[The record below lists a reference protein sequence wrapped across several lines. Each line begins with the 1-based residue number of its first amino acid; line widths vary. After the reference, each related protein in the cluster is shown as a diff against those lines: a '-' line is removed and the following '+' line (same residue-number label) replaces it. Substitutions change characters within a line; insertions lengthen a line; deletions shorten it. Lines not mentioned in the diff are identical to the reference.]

1 MNSMK
6 RALRAGMIVVAAA
19 ALFSLGCSVDGAEL
33 FQKEGCVNCHRYK
46 GVGGSICPDLTD
58 VSKRRSDE
66 WIRQQIRDS
75 SVNFPDSTMPGF
87 GHLSD
92 KEIQA
97 IIDYL
102 KS

>member
-1 MNSMK
+1 MSIMK
-6 RALRAGMIVVAAA
+6 TALRTGMVVVFAA
-19 ALFSLGCSVDGAEL
+19 ALFLLGCTADGAAL
-33 FQKEGCVNCHRYK
+33 FQKEGCINCHRFK

-58 VSKRRSDE
+58 VAQRRSDE